1 MVLHLY
7 LYPKL
12 KPMTTTITEFPMKCF
27 RLQIGYKSIYDIFI
41 PDIYDMSSIVMITDF
56 NGDMIPYDEWDSI
69 GNLLQEYLTE
79 NVY

>member
-1 MVLHLY
+1 
-7 LYPKL
+7 
-12 KPMTTTITEFPMKCF
+12 MKCF

-69 GNLLQEYLTE
+69 GNILQEYLTE